1 MLIIQGAWFD
11 VYDYI
16 DSNYGLKKKKLLR
29 DLKNEFLEFIEA
41 LEIYF
46 YEFVEKASD
55 VHPISQISKIEP
67 DYIISFNYTH
77 TEKYYGEEK

>member
-1 MLIIQGAWFD
+1 M
-11 VYDYI
+11 
-16 DSNYGLKKKKLLR
+16 KKTLLR

-55 VHPISQISKIEP
+55 VHPISQII
-67 DYIISFNYTH
+67 YGMFFIAIIFLTKH
-77 TEKYYGEEK
+77 V

>member
-1 MLIIQGAWFD
+1 M
-11 VYDYI
+11 
-16 DSNYGLKKKKLLR
+16 KKTLLR

-55 VHPISQISKIEP
+55 VHPISQIREIEP
-67 DYIISFNYTH
+67 NYIISFNYTH
-77 TEKYYGEEK
+77 TEKYYGEEKQLIHKYKKRFFPQWDEPLFV

>member
-1 MLIIQGAWFD
+1 M
-11 VYDYI
+11 
-16 DSNYGLKKKKLLR
+16 KKTLLR

-55 VHPISQISKIEP
+55 VHPISQIREIEL
-67 DYIISFNYTH
+67 IIL
-77 TEKYYGEEK
+77 